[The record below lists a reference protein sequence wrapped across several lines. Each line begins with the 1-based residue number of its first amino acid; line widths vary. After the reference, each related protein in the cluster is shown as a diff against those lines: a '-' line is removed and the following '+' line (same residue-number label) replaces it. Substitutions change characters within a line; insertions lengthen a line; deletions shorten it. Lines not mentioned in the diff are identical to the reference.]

1 MQSSRLKSDT
11 FCYLDKVDNRGL
23 QLDRENRLC
32 LALSLLL
39 LEIIGDLLLSTLTW
53 MVIFKMDRD
62 CMELRVVQRI
72 TKLSLV
78 GETAIIKMVVYWPGL

>member
-11 FCYLDKVDNRGL
+11 FCYRDKVDNRGL
-23 QLDRENRLC
+23 QLDKENHLY

-39 LEIIGDLLLSTLTW
+39 LEITGGLLLSTPTW

-62 CMELRVVQRI
+62 LMELRVVQRI
-72 TKLSLV
+72 TKLSLA
-78 GETAIIKMVVYWPGL
+78 GETAIIKMVVYWQGL